1 MAITTPYSVELER
14 NQQSIDVVEAAA
26 ATVVANKMKLFVG
39 GNIEV
44 WQRQAYVGSLKN
56 CFNVLMNEVVRLP
69 LAAPANRVV
78 YGPGLS
84 AKEINITID
93 TDPTSVGADD
103 VAISVSSTRPGP
115 GSFSRSGRPS
125 GSPVIPS
132 RSPIRWPRRWPC
144 SRTVTSMAP

>member
-103 VAISVSSTRPGP
+103 VAISVSSTFTDKPGDSQFYQETFDQLIEALLENSAE
-115 GSFSRSGRPS
+115 G
-125 GSPVIPS
+125 
-132 RSPIRWPRRWPC
+132 
-144 SRTVTSMAP
+144 